1 MHVHSLIPLHGPRW
15 SLALLLLR
23 CVVGLAF
30 VLHGSTKVADPTHW
44 ASQMLPNVP
53 GWLQSIVTLV
63 EFGGGFLLILG
74 FLTPLVA
81 FLIGCD
87 MTVAIFSVH
96 IPSGGQFVG
105 GRGAFELPLLYLT
118 VMMLLLLT
126 GPGALSIDALIAK
139 YIARLPRNTPQAT
152 SGGSASV

>member
-1 MHVHSLIPLHGPRW
+1 MHVHYLIPLHGPRW
-15 SLALLLLR
+15 SLGLLLLR

-30 VLHGSTKVADPTHW
+30 ILHGSTKLADPTHW
-44 ASQMLPNVP
+44 ATQMLPNVP
-53 GWLQSIVTLV
+53 GWLQMIVTLV

-139 YIARLPRNTPQAT
+139 YIARLPRSTPQAT
-152 SGGSASV
+152 SGGSV